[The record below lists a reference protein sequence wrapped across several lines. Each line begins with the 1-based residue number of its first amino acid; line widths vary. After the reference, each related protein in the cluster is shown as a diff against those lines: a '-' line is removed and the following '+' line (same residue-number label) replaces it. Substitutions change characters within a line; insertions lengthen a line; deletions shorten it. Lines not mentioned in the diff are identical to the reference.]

1 MRENTRQQNYYD
13 TIDNLMEGFQLI
25 SYDWRYL
32 YVNETVVK
40 HSKYNTKEE
49 LLGYTMMEK
58 YPGIEHTPMFA
69 TLELCMNARLC
80 KVLEN
85 EFAYPDGTKGWFELR
100 VEPVPDGIF
109 ILSVDISERKRAEL
123 EKAEYIKGLEK
134 VIFMTSHRVRQPIS
148 QILGFSNLLD
158 TANTSRE
165 ELKQICGYMKR
176 AVVAL
181 DDFTREL
188 TDFIYNM
195 KVKAENPG
203 DEENS

>member
-1 MRENTRQQNYYD
+1 MRNNTREKNYYA

-25 SYDWRYL
+25 GHDWRYL

-40 HSKYNTKEE
+40 HSKYKSKEE

-58 YPGIEHTPMFA
+58 YPGIEHTPMFE
-69 TLELCMNARLC
+69 TLELCMTGRLC

-85 EFAYPDGTKGWFELR
+85 EFTYPDGSKGWFELR

-109 ILSVDISERKRAEL
+109 ILSVDISERKKAEL
-123 EKAEYIKGLEK
+123 EKAEYIKGLEE

-158 TANTSRE
+158 TAHASRE

-176 AVVAL
+176 AVLAL
-181 DDFTREL
+181 DNFTREL
-188 TDFIYNM
+188 TQVIYQM
-195 KVKAENPG
+195 KKKAE
-203 DEENS
+203 DQ